1 LAAAESGTGSHRG
14 TGPDLSQKFGQVLA
28 MRSDL
33 LPAIYIDE
41 LRLLHDHLPAMGIDA
56 ARATVE
62 VELGAPLTELFSSF
76 RETPLANS

>member
-1 LAAAESGTGSHRG
+1 
-14 TGPDLSQKFGQVLA
+14 